1 MLQKHFL
8 PWTAADRFET
18 HEAFQAWLRKKHRL
32 FTDLRML
39 LLVPAAFF
47 LIAGYVLDRRSLM
60 ILTVAPL
67 LLVLL
72 LSAALDK
79 TEGAMDG
86 QNNSTST

>member
-1 MLQKHFL
+1 MFQKHFL

-18 HEAFQAWLRKKHRL
+18 DEDFQTWLRKKHKL

-39 LLVPAAFF
+39 FLVPAAIF
-47 LIAGYVLDRRSLM
+47 LIAGYVLDRRPLM

-72 LSAALDK
+72 LSAALEK
-79 TEGAMDG
+79 TEGALDG
-86 QNNSTST
+86 QNNSNSK